1 MKVTT
6 LLLTIIISSGLLG
19 QDHYGMAKVDSNLW
33 VDQTEITNSE
43 YRQFVSYVRDSIAI
57 CLLYEGGQKERKTL
71 DTLTGV
77 EKINWSKNLDYT
89 DNKVINLLDKSNKF
103 FFPEW
108 AQPERAIDHGRYMV
122 YEYNNERGEN
132 IETMIYPDT
141 TGFYRKDF
149 FVNYTGELYFW
160 NPFYDDYPVVNINY
174 SQAIAFCHWRTKLY
188 NAWNNE
194 KVSFTLPSIEN
205 MYTLSTK
212 SSQLHQEVHPKQVAR
227 TNIYRV
233 HDNPIDKDTL
243 LPL

>member
-1 MKVTT
+1 MKVPT

-103 FFPEW
+103 FFPEG

-132 IETMIYPDT
+132 I
-141 TGFYRKDF
+141 
-149 FVNYTGELYFW
+149 
-160 NPFYDDYPVVNINY
+160 
-174 SQAIAFCHWRTKLY
+174 
-188 NAWNNE
+188 
-194 KVSFTLPSIEN
+194 
-205 MYTLSTK
+205 
-212 SSQLHQEVHPKQVAR
+212 
-227 TNIYRV
+227 
-233 HDNPIDKDTL
+233 
-243 LPL
+243 